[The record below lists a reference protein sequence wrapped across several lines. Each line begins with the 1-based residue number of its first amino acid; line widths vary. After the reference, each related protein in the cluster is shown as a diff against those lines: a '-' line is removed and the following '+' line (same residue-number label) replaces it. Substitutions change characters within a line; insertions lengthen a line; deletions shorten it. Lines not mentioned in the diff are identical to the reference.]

1 MGFLK
6 RLKHKVAAGLSIQ
19 LWGYRIKLCVDRV
32 QGTSSLDVPGGVW
45 SAFYL
50 RQALFLREKYPAL
63 SRMQLS
69 IDEKTAEY
77 ILQLFLEIIPAID
90 EQAHEVCIRN
100 ALHRLRLKAQD
111 PQLLDEVTREIARSD
126 LRSGI
131 PDRALVLR
139 DDDLLRGELE
149 SQLKQSDEAYGAS
162 LLGHSWP
169 DVSRGRT
176 LCYYFEHHRDLLR
189 DKTILH
195 FSPEPELRA
204 WMLRNRAELSFS
216 YKTSNIAGE
225 DVDMNQD
232 LTAMTVDEMYDVV
245 ICHRVLEHVLDDRKA
260 LAELFRIVR
269 PGGFLQISVPQS
281 MHQAQ
286 TREWTVPDLT
296 HHGHVRHYGRD
307 FAQRLTVAGFDV
319 EEDQWLLAQ
328 SAEQLQSNGAYPLR
342 MYTARRPAKP
352 RSSM

>member
-1 MGFLK
+1 MGLLR
-6 RLKHKVAAGLSIQ
+6 RLKQRVARGASVR
-19 LWGYRIKLCVDRV
+19 LWGYDVKLRVDRI
-32 QGTSSLDVPGGVW
+32 QGASSSGVSGDAW
-45 SAFYL
+45 AAFYL
-50 RQALFLREKYPAL
+50 KQALYLREKYPAL

-69 IDEKTAEY
+69 LYEETAEH

-90 EQAHEVCIRN
+90 EQAREVCIRN
-100 ALHRLRLKAQD
+100 ALHQLRLKARD
-111 PQLLDEVTREIARSD
+111 PTLLDEVTREIARSD

-131 PDRALVLR
+131 PDRALVIR
-139 DDDLLRGELE
+139 DDEVLRNELE

-162 LLGHSWP
+162 LLGRSWP

-176 LCYYFEHHRDLLR
+176 LCYYFEHHRDML
-189 DKTILH
+189 KGKAILH

-204 WMLRNRAELSFS
+204 WMVKHGRELSFS

-232 LTAMTVDEMYDVV
+232 LTAMTVDEVYDVV

-260 LAELFRIVR
+260 LTELFRIVR
-269 PGGFLQISVPQS
+269 PGGFMQISVPQS

-296 HHGHVRHYGRD
+296 HHEHVRHYGRD
-307 FAQRLTVAGFDV
+307 FAHRLVEAGFDV

-328 SAEQLQSNGAYPLR
+328 PAEQLLSNGSYPLR
-342 MYTARRPAKP
+342 MYIARRPSEP
-352 RSSM
+352 RGGR